1 MNNNFDHHLNFIT
14 KQLYDKI
21 ISNSKYKH
29 LEGKG
34 LFDWIKNTA
43 SKVYNKVKDIATG
56 IKNVVTGNKY
66 SYLNNTQRKLNEY
79 GKYRVTKIVVF
90 RTPILKVI
98 DGTLKLISLG
108 KWEQLKGKYGYD
120 AFFHLSCLM
129 TLETGKQLYIEKN
142 ANIEIT
148 DNYSTNPETET
159 LNVST
164 EGKIIFFGKMFELGR
179 KNVGDQNWFI
189 YDGFANN
196 CQDFILALLGS
207 YNLVTN
213 SVYDFIKQD
222 MGELIN
228 ELPSYVINISKK
240 VTDLGSIFQ
249 KLIGGKKKIILQK
262 SNDPDKRFMVK
273 IGDKTIHFGDK
284 SGSTYIDH
292 KNDKLK
298 DAYIARHKVNENWND
313 INSAG
318 FWSRWLLWEKPI
330 LTEAINDIEK
340 RFDIDIVNENNYI
353 GGSHWR

>member
-1 MNNNFDHHLNFIT
+1 MNNNFDHHLNEIT

-129 TLETGKQLYIEKN
+129 TLETGKQLYVEKN

-159 LNVST
+159 LNVFLKN
-164 EGKIIFFGKMFELGR
+164 ELIYFGKMFELGR

-196 CQDFILALLGS
+196 CQDFLLALLGS
-207 YNLVTN
+207 YNLVTD
-213 SVYDFIKQD
+213 SVYSFIKQD
-222 MGELIN
+222 MKELIN
-228 ELPSYVINISKK
+228 ELPSHVINISKK
-240 VTDLGSIFQ
+240 VTDLGSIFDRI
-249 KLIGGKKKIILQK
+249 IGKGKQLTLLK
-262 SNDPDKRFMVK
+262 SDKPDKRLMVK
-273 IGDKTIHFGDK
+273 IGDKTVHFGDK
-284 SGSTYIDH
+284 YGSTYIDH
-292 KNDKLK
+292 KNDELQK
-298 DAYIARHKVNENWND
+298 AYIARHKVNENWND

-318 FWSRWLLWEKPI
+318 FWSRWLLWNMKTLDESIK
-330 LTEAINDIEK
+330 DIEK
-340 RFDIDIVNENNYI
+340 RFNVDIVNQT
-353 GGSHWR
+353 R